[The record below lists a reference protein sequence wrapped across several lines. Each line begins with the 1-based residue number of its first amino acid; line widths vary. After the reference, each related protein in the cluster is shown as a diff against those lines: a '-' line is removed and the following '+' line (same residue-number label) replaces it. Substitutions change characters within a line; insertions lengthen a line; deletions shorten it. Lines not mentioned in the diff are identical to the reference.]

1 MVKDLA
7 SYQHCN
13 DRINKTWVSFTRKR
27 EERMAQQVRLGVA
40 AEKVAEDIL
49 EDLFTE
55 VLDWTLADLNNQLE
69 YADIVL
75 TRLDVKYLLIEVKRP
90 GSLAWN
96 RKGIEAAL
104 NQAWGYADKQKVK
117 RIAISDGVMLYAADV
132 EHGALRDRVFA
143 DLQSEEP
150 QEDLWWL
157 SVHGIYRD
165 RAEAGEA
172 GLRLLPETEV
182 LGPAAAT
189 CANAALLHP
198 KYRLP
203 ASCFAFVG
211 HAADPSTW
219 KLPYLTADGEVDA
232 KRLPKAIA
240 AILSNYRGTKVSGI
254 PDRDIPDVLLH
265 LADAAASLG
274 KMPSQSGET
283 AVVYQQLAEALDQL
297 RGRSEGH

>member
-1 MVKDLA
+1 
-7 SYQHCN
+7 
-13 DRINKTWVSFTRKR
+13 
-27 EERMAQQVRLGVA
+27 
-40 AEKVAEDIL
+40 
-49 EDLFTE
+49 
-55 VLDWTLADLNNQLE
+55 
-69 YADIVL
+69 VL

-96 RKGIEAAL
+96 RKAVEAAL
-104 NQAWGYADKQKVK
+104 NQAWAYADKQKIK
-117 RIAISDGVMLYAADV
+117 QIAISDGLMLYAADV

-143 DLQSEEP
+143 ELQSEKP

-157 SVHGIYRD
+157 SVHGIYRE
-165 RAEAGEA
+165 RAEVGDA

-182 LGPAAAT
+182 LEPAATTYADG
-189 CANAALLHP
+189 ALLHP
-198 KYRLP
+198 KYGLP

-219 KLPYLTADGEVDA
+219 KLPYLTADGGVDA

-254 PDRDIPDVLLH
+254 PDRDIPDVLSH
-265 LADAAASLG
+265 LAEAATRVG
-274 KMPSQSGET
+274 KMPGQSGET
-283 AVVYQQLAEALDQL
+283 AAVYQQLAEALDQL